1 MSLFVPK
8 FDESVIV
15 READA
20 EVVGGDPVGVRLLAD
35 SSSTGGALSTVRV
48 TLGEGADGAVPH
60 LHRNSAEM
68 FYLLDGAADV
78 LSGDDVVTAG
88 RGDLVVVPPG
98 KPHAVK
104 ALGRDLVLW
113 RDAGGALKCLEDYC
127 PHRGA
132 RLSRGEVTG
141 DNISCRYH
149 GVTLDGTGTIV
160 RVPAMPD
167 CALEGRRP
175 VESFPVA
182 EAADG
187 IFVYFAGPT
196 QRETPPREWGLER

>member
-35 SSSTGGALSTVRV
+35 SSATGGALSTVRV

-68 FYLLDGAADV
+68 FYLLGGAADV

-88 RGDLVVVPPG
+88 PGDLVVVPPG
-98 KPHAVK
+98 KPHAFAAVPGST
-104 ALGRDLVLW
+104 ADILIVITPGVERFEYFRHLQRLRLGE
-113 RDAGGALKCLEDYC
+113 ATLES
-127 PHRGA
+127 
-132 RLSRGEVTG
+132 LLEVQELY
-141 DNISCRYH
+141 DNHYLRS
-149 GVTLDGTGTIV
+149 
-160 RVPAMPD
+160 
-167 CALEGRRP
+167 
-175 VESFPVA
+175 
-182 EAADG
+182 EAWD
-187 IFVYFAGPT
+187 T
-196 QRETPPREWGLER
+196 RH

>member
-35 SSSTGGALSTVRV
+35 SSATGGALSTVRV

-60 LHRNSAEM
+60 LHRNSAEL

-98 KPHAVK
+98 RPHAFAAVPGST
-104 ALGRDLVLW
+104 ADILIVITPGVERFEYFRHLQRLRLGE
-113 RDAGGALKCLEDYC
+113 ATLES
-127 PHRGA
+127 
-132 RLSRGEVTG
+132 LLEVQERY
-141 DNISCRYH
+141 DNHYLRS
-149 GVTLDGTGTIV
+149 
-160 RVPAMPD
+160 
-167 CALEGRRP
+167 
-175 VESFPVA
+175 
-182 EAADG
+182 EAWD
-187 IFVYFAGPT
+187 T
-196 QRETPPREWGLER
+196 RH